1 MSRLCHHG
9 GIDPRLHFPQAS
21 TPQISF
27 VASGLVHENLQHC
40 SRSKFSN
47 PFPGDIVSEPSYPL
61 WRHVPEPALLAS
73 RDLDTGELVF
83 PALSADSP
91 LAARHETVPLA
102 GVGEVYSF
110 TVIHPS
116 PKSGEAPYALGY
128 VDLPGPVR
136 LFGRLCGKARP
147 AIGER
152 YAARPDERFGYV
164 FEAVQ
169 R

>member
-1 MSRLCHHG
+1 
-9 GIDPRLHFPQAS
+9 LHFPQAK
-21 TPQISF
+21 TPHFSF
-27 VASGLVHENLQHC
+27 VARGLVHENLQHC
-40 SRSKFSN
+40 SCSKSRI
-47 PFPGDIVSEPSYPL
+47 PSQGDDVSEPSYPL
-61 WRHVPEPALLAS
+61 WRTDPKPALLAS
-73 RDLDTGELVF
+73 RDLDTSELVF

-91 LAARHETVPLA
+91 LAPRYETVPLA
-102 GVGEVYSF
+102 AVGEVYSF

-136 LFGRLCGKARP
+136 IFGRLTGQARP
-147 AIGER
+147 VIGER

-169 R
+169 G

>member
-1 MSRLCHHG
+1 M
-9 GIDPRLHFPQAS
+9 
-21 TPQISF
+21 
-27 VASGLVHENLQHC
+27 
-40 SRSKFSN
+40 
-47 PFPGDIVSEPSYPL
+47 SEPSYPL
-61 WRHVPEPALLAS
+61 WRHAPEPALLAS
-73 RDLDTGELVF
+73 RDLDSGELVF

-91 LAARHETVPLA
+91 LAQQHETVPLV

-136 LFGRLCGKARP
+136 LFGRLCGKPRP
-147 AIGER
+147 AIGDR

-164 FEAVQ
+164 FEAVLA
-169 R
+169 